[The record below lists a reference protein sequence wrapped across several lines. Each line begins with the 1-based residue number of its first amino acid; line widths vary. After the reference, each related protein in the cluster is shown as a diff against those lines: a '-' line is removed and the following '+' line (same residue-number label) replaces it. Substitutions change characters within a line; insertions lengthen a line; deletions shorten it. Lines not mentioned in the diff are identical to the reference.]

1 MGASTRSRVPEVKIC
16 GLTRVEDVRLAE
28 RAGASY
34 VGAILVPDTPR
45 CVSPGE
51 AGVLARAVG
60 IPLVAV
66 VADLAADAAAR
77 AADAAGARAIQLHG
91 SESPGVVEAL
101 RGRGGWELWKAVRVR
116 DRDDIVRALG
126 RFGGLVDLLLL
137 DAWSER
143 ALGGTGTR
151 FPWESWD
158 RGRAGLDNALRIGV
172 AGGLSPDNV
181 EEAVGRLAPDL
192 VDVGSGVELRPGVK
206 DPDRIEAFI
215 ARALSGAARAGS
227 VSGTAAA
234 ADESSAER
242 EA

>member
-1 MGASTRSRVPEVKIC
+1 MGASTRTGVPEVKIC
-16 GLTRVEDVRLAE
+16 GLTRVVDARVAE

-34 VGAILVPDTPR
+34 VGAILVPGTPR

-66 VADLAADAAAR
+66 VADLTADAAAR
-77 AADAAGARAIQLHG
+77 AADAAGARAVQLHG
-91 SESPGVVEAL
+91 SESPGVIEAL
-101 RGRGGWELWKAVRVR
+101 RARGGWELWKAVR
-116 DRDDIVRALG
+116 ALG
-126 RFGGLVDLLLL
+126 RYGGLVDLLLL

-151 FPWESWD
+151 FPWEVWD
-158 RGRAGLDNALRIGV
+158 RGRAGLDDALRIGV

-192 VDVGSGVELRPGVK
+192 LDVGSGVELGPGVK

-215 ARALSGAARAGS
+215 VRALSGAGRAES
-227 VSGTAAA
+227 VSGTAAGA
-234 ADESSAER
+234 GESSAKR

>member
-1 MGASTRSRVPEVKIC
+1 MGGSTASGVPEVKIC
-16 GLTRVEDVRLAE
+16 GLTRVEDARLAE

-34 VGAILVPDTPR
+34 VGAILVPGTPR

-51 AGVLARAVG
+51 AGVLARAVR

-116 DRDDIVRALG
+116 ERDDVVRALG
-126 RFGGLVDLLLL
+126 RYGGLVDLLLL

-151 FPWESWD
+151 FPWEVWD
-158 RGRAGLDNALRIGV
+158 RGRAGLDDALRIGV

-181 EEAVGRLAPDL
+181 EEAVDRLAPDL
-192 VDVGSGVELRPGVK
+192 VDVGSGVELGPGVK

-215 ARALSGAARAGS
+215 AGALSGGAGS
-227 VSGTAAA
+227 GSGTAAG
-234 ADESSAER
+234 ADRSSAER

>member
-1 MGASTRSRVPEVKIC
+1 MGASTRSGVPEVKIC
-16 GLTRVEDVRLAE
+16 GLTRVEDARLAE

-34 VGAILVPDTPR
+34 VGAILVPGTPR

-66 VADLAADAAAR
+66 VADLAADEAAR
-77 AADAAGARAIQLHG
+77 AADEAGARAVQLHG
-91 SESPGVVEAL
+91 SESPAVVEAL

-116 DRDDIVRALG
+116 ERDDVLRALA
-126 RFGGLVDLLLL
+126 RFRGLVDLLLL

-151 FPWESWD
+151 FPWAVWD
-158 RGRAGLDNALRIGV
+158 RGRAGVDDALRIGV

-192 VDVGSGVELRPGVK
+192 LDVGSGVELRPGVK

-215 ARALSGAARAGS
+215 SRARSGPVHAGS
-227 VSGTAAA
+227 VSGATAGAG
-234 ADESSAER
+234 ESCAEG

>member
-1 MGASTRSRVPEVKIC
+1 MGAPTRAVVPEVKIC
-16 GLTRVEDVRLAE
+16 GLTRVEDARLAE

-34 VGAILVPDTPR
+34 LGAILVPGTPR
-45 CVSPGE
+45 CVAPGE

-77 AADAAGARAIQLHG
+77 AADAAGARAVQLHG
-91 SESPGVVEAL
+91 SESPAVVEAL
-101 RGRGGWELWKAVRVR
+101 RERGSWELWKAVRVR
-116 DRDDIVRALG
+116 ERDDVLRALG
-126 RFGGLVDLLLL
+126 RYGGLVDLLLL
-137 DAWSER
+137 DAWSEH

-151 FPWESWD
+151 FPWEVWD
-158 RGRAGLDNALRIGV
+158 CRRTGLDDALRIGV

-192 VDVGSGVELRPGVK
+192 VDVGSGVELGPGVK

-215 ARALSGAARAGS
+215 GRARSGTPHAGRVPGKRAG
-227 VSGTAAA
+227 AE
-234 ADESSAER
+234 ESCVER
-242 EA
+242 EG

>member
-1 MGASTRSRVPEVKIC
+1 MGASTRTGVPEVKIC
-16 GLTRVEDVRLAE
+16 GLTRVVDARVAE
-28 RAGASY
+28 HAGASY
-34 VGAILVPDTPR
+34 VGAILVPGTPR

-66 VADLAADAAAR
+66 VADLTADAAAR
-77 AADAAGARAIQLHG
+77 AADAAGARAVQLHG
-91 SESPGVVEAL
+91 SESPGVIEAL
-101 RGRGGWELWKAVRVR
+101 RARGGWELWKAVRVR
-116 DRDDIVRALG
+116 ERDDVLRALG
-126 RFGGLVDLLLL
+126 RYGGLVDLLLL

-151 FPWESWD
+151 FPWEVWD
-158 RGRAGLDNALRIGV
+158 RERAGLDDALRIGV

-192 VDVGSGVELRPGVK
+192 LDVGSGVELGPGVK

-215 ARALSGAARAGS
+215 VRALSGAGRAES
-227 VSGTAAA
+227 VSGTAAGA
-234 ADESSAER
+234 GESSAKR